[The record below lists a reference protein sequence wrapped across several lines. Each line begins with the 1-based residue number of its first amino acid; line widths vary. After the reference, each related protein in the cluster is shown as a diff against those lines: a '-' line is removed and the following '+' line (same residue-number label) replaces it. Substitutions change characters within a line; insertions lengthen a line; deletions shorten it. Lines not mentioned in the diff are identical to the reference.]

1 MAIGDEMANAALD
14 DGIRTSGVTRP
25 TWERLYD
32 LADRLKKLAP
42 WDWMGP
48 ADSFGVRLADSDE
61 TGFVTFLGQGADFR
75 ACAVFRGWD
84 AWRDALAARMAHD
97 EPIWMIETPQLQ
109 LAYFDRA
116 LVSSAEVNVIRAL
129 GRRYRGR
136 QAWPVFRCHRV
147 GYLPW
152 MVDQA
157 EGQWLADV
165 LHQAYGMAMR
175 VEADSALLQS
185 RFPAAF
191 LVRVQD
197 RQGGWKDD
205 WQNLPPAANGECSI
219 TIDLGKIG
227 RIKAAPPLARRL
239 QVDLAITTAVV
250 QAVGETRPQTA
261 YVLMVVDGDTGR
273 IEAGEIMQATAGIEA
288 MWALVPDILLQVF
301 LSLGG
306 CPREIEVRSERMAN
320 VVRSLTELL
329 PFRLTR
335 REKLGYLEQAREGL
349 NAYFKGRVL

>member
-1 MAIGDEMANAALD
+1 MANDA
-14 DGIRTSGVTRP
+14 SGEGVLAGGVP
-25 TWERLYD
+25 MATWSRLYD
-32 LADRLKKLAP
+32 LADRLKKLSP

-48 ADSFGVRLADSDE
+48 ADSFGVRLAGSDE
-61 TGFVTFLGQGADFR
+61 TGFVTFLGQGADYR
-75 ACAVFRGWD
+75 AIAVFRGWD
-84 AWRDALAARMAHD
+84 AWRDALAARLAHD
-97 EPIWMIETPQLQ
+97 EPGWMIETPQLQ

-116 LVSSAEVNVIRAL
+116 LITSVEAGIIRAL

-152 MVDQA
+152 TVDPDEA
-157 EGQWLADV
+157 QWLAGV

-175 VEADSALLQS
+175 VESDPEWLPS
-185 RFPAAF
+185 RFPDAF

-197 RQGGWKDD
+197 RLGAWTDD
-205 WQNLPPAANGECSI
+205 WQSLPPAANAEIAIS
-219 TIDLGKIG
+219 IDLGKVG
-227 RIKAAPPLARRL
+227 RIKAAASQTRRL

-250 QAVGETRPQTA
+250 QAAGETRPQTA
-261 YVLMVVDGDTGR
+261 YVLMVVDAETGR
-273 IEAGEIMQATAGIEA
+273 IEAGEILQATSGIEA
-288 MWALVPDILLQVF
+288 MWAQVPDILLQVF
-301 LSLGG
+301 LAMGG
-306 CPREIEVRSERMAN
+306 CPREIEVRTERMAN
-320 VVRSLTELL
+320 VVRSLIELL

>member
-1 MAIGDEMANAALD
+1 MEKEISDEASRIG
-14 DGIRTSGVTRP
+14 GVTLP
-25 TWERLYD
+25 VWLRLYD
-32 LADRLKKLAP
+32 LADRLRSLAP
-42 WDWMGP
+42 WDWMGI

-61 TGFVTFLGQGADFR
+61 TGFVAFLGQGADFR

-84 AWRDALAARMAHD
+84 AWRDALAARLSQD
-97 EPIWMIETPQLQ
+97 EPVWMIETPQLQ
-109 LAYFDRA
+109 LAYFDRS
-116 LVSSAEVNVIRAL
+116 LVSSAEAEVIRAL

-152 MVDQA
+152 MVDQDEA
-157 EGQWLADV
+157 HWLAGV

-175 VEADSALLQS
+175 VETDRSLLQS
-185 RFPAAF
+185 RFPEAF

-197 RQGGWKDD
+197 RQGAWSDD
-205 WQNLPPAANGECSI
+205 WQVLPQATNTEISVS
-219 TIDLGKIG
+219 IDLGKIG
-227 RIKAAPPLARRL
+227 RLKAGPPQTRRL
-239 QVDLAITTAVV
+239 QIDLAITTAVV
-250 QAVGETRPQTA
+250 RAASEARPQTA
-261 YVLMVVDGDTGR
+261 YVLMVVDAETGR
-273 IEAGEIMQATAGIEA
+273 IEAGEILQATGGIEA
-288 MWALVPDILLQVF
+288 MWARVPDLLLQVF
-301 LSLGG
+301 LALGG

-320 VVRSLTELL
+320 VVRSLSEML